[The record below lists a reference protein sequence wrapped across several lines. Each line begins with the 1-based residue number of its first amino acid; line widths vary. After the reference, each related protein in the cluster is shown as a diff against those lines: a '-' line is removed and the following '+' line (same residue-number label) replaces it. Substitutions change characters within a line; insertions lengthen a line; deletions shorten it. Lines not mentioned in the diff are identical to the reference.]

1 MLIVSRK
8 LEHWLSQQQ
17 TGRLTIPS
25 WAVFILN
32 CPNLTQLQYFE
43 QSHPRVGRDGDNNHV
58 VTELL
63 ICSPLT
69 LSWDSSL

>member
-43 QSHPRVGRDGDNNHV
+43 QSHPRVGGDGDSIH
-58 VTELL
+58 
-63 ICSPLT
+63 
-69 LSWDSSL
+69 

>member
-1 MLIVSRK
+1 MLIVFRK

-43 QSHPRVGRDGDNNHV
+43 QSHPRVGGEWRQQPWCIM
-58 VTELL
+58 LR
-63 ICSPLT
+63 
-69 LSWDSSL
+69 LS

>member
-1 MLIVSRK
+1 MMIISRK

-43 QSHPRVGRDGDNNHV
+43 QSHPRVGGDGDRIHQ

>member
-43 QSHPRVGRDGDNNHV
+43 QSHPRVGGDGDSNHK

-69 LSWDSSL
+69 LPWDSSL